1 MVQKP
6 EKTFVGLSLCPYRN
20 TEQCPSNAVT
30 YDTYSD
36 LEYTQSLIHTKAV
49 QEGLKQSIM
58 HACGRRPVYGYHFWC
73 PPPHT
78 PEWDVNM

>member
-1 MVQKP
+1 MQAKAPYHHESPCSCMVQKP

-36 LEYTQSLIHTKAV
+36 LEYTQSFIHTKAV
-49 QEGLKQSIM
+49 QK
-58 HACGRRPVYGYHFWC
+58 
-73 PPPHT
+73 
-78 PEWDVNM
+78 D